1 MVTVGEWKGK
11 GTLFLGL
18 ARSKKLIKFLAP
30 ESVRQLNSKEPIL
43 LFPLIAVTHTLILIV
58 L

>member
-1 MVTVGEWKGK
+1 MDV
-11 GTLFLGL
+11 L
-18 ARSKKLIKFLAP
+18 APVQKTYSIKFLVP

-43 LFPLIAVTHTLILIV
+43 LFPLKAATHTLILIM